1 MAEQIILDIQLDK
14 GSVNADLRATLE
26 SLKALKN
33 EQKELT
39 KAIKEGNDVD
49 GEMSARLLDLKS
61 QIK

>member
-49 GEMSARLLDLKS
+49 GEMSARLLDLK
-61 QIK
+61 